1 MEGQLM
7 AKQKEE
13 VNLKEV
19 ALSEME
25 ALIEQHNEL
34 VKVIQDSNGRLAE
47 VKSMIVEKQGYL
59 KALEDVDA

>member
-1 MEGQLM
+1 M

-13 VNLKEV
+13 VNLKEI

-25 ALIEQHNEL
+25 SLIEQHNEL

-59 KALEDVDA
+59 KALEDIDA

>member
-1 MEGQLM
+1 M
-7 AKQKEE
+7 AKKKEE
-13 VNLKEV
+13 VNLKEI

-25 ALIEQHNEL
+25 SLIEQHNEL

-59 KALEDVDA
+59 KALEDIDA